1 MFTWASSV
9 LLPSSPRLARVA
21 HDNCLPCTTAL
32 LQGFKGFPSQTETL
46 FSPEFTCSQQARELV
61 KGEKFVSSGNAE
73 FGFQI
78 NKDVKIDVE
87 PVGALLFDVSYFS
100 LQSGIKT
107 EQHLR
112 SARVTPTPSVH
123 KIRRQFVCHCL
134 ELDPSAAQHS
144 SDPLTGVRHCLPGS
158 LLLRA
163 DMQTNTSPAGRTH
176 LEKNVLAPAYWQSG
190 WIHTYTVM

>member
-1 MFTWASSV
+1 M
-9 LLPSSPRLARVA
+9 
-21 HDNCLPCTTAL
+21 
-32 LQGFKGFPSQTETL
+32 
-46 FSPEFTCSQQARELV
+46 
-61 KGEKFVSSGNAE
+61 
-73 FGFQI
+73 
-78 NKDVKIDVE
+78 E
-87 PVGALLFDVSYFS
+87 PAGALLFDVCCFS

-112 SARVTPTPSVH
+112 PARVTPTPSAH

-163 DMQTNTSPAGRTH
+163 DMQTNTNPAGKNTFREEHPRSCLLTVRLNSYLHCDVMQIYGYIKKGLYSQGNRVPILVLKKSAGNTH
-176 LEKNVLAPAYWQSG
+176 HPTSRIKKS
-190 WIHTYTVM
+190 